1 MALGLAWVT
10 SGLRA
15 QAAPLGG
22 RGPLCAHPQLTS
34 LTETTRVKYG
44 HTSEHT
50 DRITR
55 HSPPKTI
62 NHTWPDTRAPHF
74 RTCVVATCW
83 LLLSLVQRRG
93 VPGGVG
99 DRRSR
104 SPARRI
110 ADRTSS
116 RDAAAAV
123 TSHQLHGRRLGR
135 GRIWLAG
142 ARAAQE
148 SEGQEDGG
156 KGAYH
161 GALAAGT
168 VGGAWSLGST
178 VCTGGTGCGE
188 DAGVGC
194 DQLAGLV
201 LRWGRYVTQAAGR

>member
-1 MALGLAWVT
+1 MC
-10 SGLRA
+10 SS
-15 QAAPLGG
+15 AA
-22 RGPLCAHPQLTS
+22 
-34 LTETTRVKYG
+34 
-44 HTSEHT
+44 SELEP
-50 DRITR
+50 
-55 HSPPKTI
+55 S
-62 NHTWPDTRAPHF
+62 
-74 RTCVVATCW
+74 
-83 LLLSLVQRRG
+83 
-93 VPGGVG
+93 
-99 DRRSR
+99 
-104 SPARRI
+104 ARRI

-156 KGAYH
+156 EGAYH